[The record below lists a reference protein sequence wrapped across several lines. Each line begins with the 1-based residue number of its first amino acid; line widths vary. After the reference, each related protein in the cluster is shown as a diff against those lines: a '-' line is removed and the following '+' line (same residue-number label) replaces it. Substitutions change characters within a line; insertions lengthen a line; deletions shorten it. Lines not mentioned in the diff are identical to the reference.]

1 MTWPTWIGQMI
12 KRKTVAWKHDE
23 LNYHNIYFLAKL
35 VGAGKNIFIFAGYLS
50 ILASLCNTHLP
61 RLQII
66 ICKNNHKLYL
76 PLVYYSH
83 SQVLPQSPFQ
93 STIILCHNSAVCLFV
108 IFKSGFALFY
118 ILQVFLL
125 QTFDRIRLFWQS
137 CLSNIQMF
145 HNVKLLLIYKFII
158 VAFSLVQKHI
168 FKRWKSTL
176 KAKSLIIGMYQ
187 VKKVLSAVSRVAI
200 LMNVNHIQVRWS
212 STDPLGGFSN

>member
-12 KRKTVAWKHDE
+12 KRKTVAWKLDE

-108 IFKSGFALFY
+108 IFKSGFARY
-118 ILQVFLL
+118 ILQFFLL

-200 LMNVNHIQVRWS
+200 LMNVGPQPTRV
-212 STDPLGGFSN
+212 LGGFSN